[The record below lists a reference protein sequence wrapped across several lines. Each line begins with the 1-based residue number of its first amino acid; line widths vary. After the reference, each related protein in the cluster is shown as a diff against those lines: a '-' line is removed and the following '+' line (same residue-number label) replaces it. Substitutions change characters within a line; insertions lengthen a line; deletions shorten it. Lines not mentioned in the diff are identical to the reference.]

1 MPLRGSREA
10 GLDVLPGLDG
20 AGYDRAMSAWEEQD
34 GKLHREFTFADF
46 SEAWAFMSRVAL
58 LAEKSNHH
66 PDWSNSWN
74 KVVIDLVS
82 HDAGGITDRD
92 RELAEKIAAAHAVAR
107 AEAGAAPRLRWLDR
121 RGGHL
126 DHAPG
131 GGGLGFYGCPST

>member
-1 MPLRGSREA
+1 
-10 GLDVLPGLDG
+10 
-20 AGYDRAMSAWEEQD
+20 MSAWDERD

-58 LAEKSNHH
+58 LAEKNNHH

-92 RELAEKIAAAHAVAR
+92 RQLAEKIDALT
-107 AEAGAAPRLRWLDR
+107 G
-121 RGGHL
+121 
-126 DHAPG
+126 
-131 GGGLGFYGCPST
+131 